1 MFHLEI
7 MTNTPNI
14 SIIIVTWNSS
24 REIINCIDSV
34 YAQNNVTCEV
44 IVIDNAS
51 EDNTVDLIKN
61 YGGDILLITNTRNL
75 GFAQATNQGLDRAA
89 GNYIL
94 LLNPDTILRPEALQ
108 IMSSFMDSNPTVGAL
123 GPQLL
128 NPDSTIQP
136 SCREFPRP
144 AHFVWEFTG
153 LARLFPNH
161 PVFGSWRM
169 GYFDHQTRREV
180 DQPTGACFMVRKT
193 AIDQIGPMDDKRFP
207 MFLNEVDWCFRL
219 NKNGWKIYFLP
230 EARVIHLQGVSIKK
244 ARLAMTVSSHRSL
257 AAFFGKHYSG
267 NFSSCLVKLLLL
279 TALPF
284 RLLFQALSKSENF
297 RSK

>member
-1 MFHLEI
+1 
-7 MTNTPNI
+7 MTKTPKI
-14 SIIIVTWNSS
+14 SIIIVTWNSGN
-24 REIINCIDSV
+24 EILTCLDSV
-34 YAQNNVTCEV
+34 YAQNYVSCEV

-51 EDNTVDLIKN
+51 EDNTVDLINN
-61 YGGDILLITNTRNL
+61 YGRNILLISNTRNL

-94 LLNPDTILRPEALQ
+94 LLNPDTILQPDSLKILE
-108 IMSSFMDSNPTVGAL
+108 SFMDSNPTVGAL

-128 NPDSTIQP
+128 NADDTIQP

-144 AHFVWEFTG
+144 VHFIWEFTG
-153 LARLFPNH
+153 LARLFPGH

-169 GYFDHQTRREV
+169 GYFDHQSQREV
-180 DQPTGACFMVRKT
+180 DQPMGACLLVRKAT
-193 AIDQIGPMDDKRFP
+193 VDQIGPMDSKRFP

-219 NKNGWKIYFLP
+219 KRAGWKIFFLP
-230 EARVIHLQGVSIKK
+230 QSRLTHLQGVSIKK

-257 AAFFGKHYSG
+257 AAFFDKHYPGRLST
-267 NFSSCLVKLLLL
+267 CLVKSLLL
-279 TALPF
+279 TTLPF
-284 RLLFQALSKSENF
+284 RLLFQALSKSEKR